1 MARLTN
7 YNVLISLVVSWGGY
21 AYGFGFAI
29 FVTSIGQPGFYKYFD
44 LDPTSDY
51 CANILGAIN
60 ALFNFGLAI
69 GALAQGWL
77 ADVIGRKKAF
87 YLAGTCALVGA
98 ILVAASVKIAM
109 LITVRL
115 LHGFGLGMLICLV
128 PLYLTETAP
137 LHRRG
142 LLSGLT
148 TMSFGMGYFTCAW
161 ISVGCYFATNTTVQW
176 RMPLALACVGPL
188 ALLIGLPFVPESPRY
203 LTLVGKTTEAWE
215 VLKKIHHDP
224 TDPNDSSARAE
235 YTQIVRQVEF
245 DKSMK
250 SGYIEMFRKPS
261 WRKRTLLAIFIQF
274 ASQSTGILGISN
286 YLILIFGSLGM
297 SGAMPLI
304 VYAVYSTVGT
314 FTVFVAIYTVD
325 RIGRR
330 TMLLIGFPALAMC
343 LLLEAVLQSQYLGT
357 DNKAGLGACVAVIYM
372 YIIFFQGVDGPS
384 FIWMSEIFPT
394 TIRAKGI
401 SLGFFSYFV
410 GAITYTTPS
419 VLAFKNAKYNMYFL
433 YMGLCMVSTVI
444 VYLYCPET
452 KQISVEEIG
461 ALFGDEVVV
470 HLTADGHGIVEQD
483 EMVKVDVQE
492 EETTHAEKV

>member
-7 YNVLISLVVSWGGY
+7 YNILISLVVSWASGNRGS
-21 AYGFGFAI
+21 
-29 FVTSIGQPGFYKYFD
+29 TKYFD

-137 LHRRG
+137 PHRRG

-245 DKSMK
+245 DKSTK
-250 SGYIEMFRKPS
+250 SGYIE
-261 WRKRTLLAIFIQF
+261 IF

-304 VYAVYSTVGT
+304 VYAVFSTVGT
-314 FTVFVAIYTVD
+314 FTVLVAICTVD
-325 RIGRR
+325 RVGRR

-357 DNKAGLGACVAVIYM
+357 DNKAGLGACVAVIYV
-372 YIIFFQGVDGPS
+372 YIIFFQGFDGPS

-419 VLAFKNAKYNMYFL
+419 VLAFKNAKYNMYFS
-433 YMGLCMVSTVI
+433 YMGLCLVSTVI

-470 HLTADGHGIVEQD
+470 NLTADGHGIVEQD

>member
-1 MARLTN
+1 MAKLTK
-7 YNVLISLVVSWGGY
+7 YNILICLVVSWGGY

-29 FVTSIGQPGFYKYFD
+29 FVTSIGQPGFYEYFN

-69 GALAQGWL
+69 GALAQGYL

-87 YLAGTCALVGA
+87 YIAGASALVGA
-98 ILVAASVKIAM
+98 ILVTASVKIAM

-128 PLYLTETAP
+128 PLYLTEVAP
-137 LHRRG
+137 PHRRG

-161 ISVGCYFATNTTVQW
+161 ISVGCYFATNSTVQW
-176 RMPLALACVGPL
+176 RMPLALACIGPL
-188 ALLIGLPFVPESPRY
+188 ALLIGLPFIPESPRY
-203 LTLVGKTTEAWE
+203 LTLVGKTDEAWE
-215 VLKKIHHDP
+215 VLKKIHRDP
-224 TDPNDSSARAE
+224 SDADDSSARAE
-235 YTQIVRQVEF
+235 FTQIVRQVEF

-261 WRKRTLLAIFIQF
+261 WRKRSLLALFIQF
-274 ASQSTGILGISN
+274 AAQSTGILGISN
-286 YLILIFGSLGM
+286 YLVLIFGSLGM
-297 SGAMPLI
+297 TGVMPLVI
-304 VYAVYSTVGT
+304 YALYTSVGT
-314 FTVFVAIYTVD
+314 FFVFVAIYTVD
-325 RIGRR
+325 RVGRR
-330 TMLLIGFPALAMC
+330 TMFLIGFPALALC

-357 DNKAGLGACVAVIYM
+357 DNKPGLAACVAIIYV
-372 YIIFFQGVDGPS
+372 YIVLFQTVDGPS

-410 GAITYTTPS
+410 GAITYTTPAP
-419 VLAFKNAKYNMYFL
+419 LAFRNIKYNMYFL
-433 YMGLCMVSTVI
+433 YMGLCIVATFI
-444 VYLYCPET
+444 VYFYCPET
-452 KQISVEEIG
+452 KQIPVEEIG
-461 ALFGDEVVV
+461 ALFGDEVIV
-470 HLTADGHGIVEQD
+470 HLTADGHGIVEQE
-483 EMVKVDVQE
+483 EMVKVEQA
-492 EETTHAEKV
+492 THAEKV